1 MKISIV
7 TVCKNPGNSLKK
19 TVESVLVQTY
29 QDIEYIIID
38 GVSTDGTVEWLTD
51 RFLSGGK
58 VEWSNGGDSTGQ
70 THGSAPTHL
79 HTYTLTPNLTLK
91 FVSEPDSGIYQA
103 MNKGIKMATGDYLLF
118 LNAGDY
124 LIHYNVV
131 ALVSEIIK
139 DEKCDVAHGN
149 CINVNP
155 FSGEYSINKGTANY
169 CPEFFYNNA
178 MPHQA
183 IFYKKGILI
192 KFGFYDEKFKIIS
205 DNLLNKKIFCDKTVS
220 KKYIDQII
228 SVYFWDGISSQS
240 SGHFGSI
247 HNKERELFYKEGFN
261 KKELTDIF
269 ESVDR
274 REKIRIKKNKKS
286 VLRFLSKLFRKFY
299 EEWVN
304 K

>member
-1 MKISIV
+1 MKISII
-7 TVCKNPGNSLKK
+7 TVCKNAEIAIERTIL
-19 TVESVLVQTY
+19 SVVSQTY
-29 QDIEYIIID
+29 NNIEYIIVD
-38 GVSTDGTVEWLTD
+38 GASTDGTLDIIKKYEKEVSSRHASTCPEFIEG
-51 RFLSGGK
+51 RF
-58 VEWSNGGDSTGQ
+58 T
-70 THGSAPTHL
+70 L
-79 HTYTLTPNLTLK
+79 HYI
-91 FVSEPDSGIYQA
+91 SEPDTGIYQA
-103 MNKGIKMATGDYLLF
+103 MNKGTEMATGDYLLF